1 MFIPLTTIDKED
13 LVPIILVIVLLFIS
27 IACQNMLI
35 PSYGII
41 KEEFNIPEAYI
52 AIPDAFFVLISAG
65 FAVVWGYYT
74 DRINRSKVILAGAF
88 SWTIGM
94 LLTSFSMNYLMLV
107 ISRLASGAGLGCVMP
122 VGYSIISDAI
132 PPEERSGWFG
142 TLAIQSSIS
151 NGVGQ
156 GLSSFLGPLFTWRFP
171 FLLLSGISIG
181 VIVILFFVK
190 IPQRGAS
197 EDELVDLTEMDLEY
211 TYRIAKQDL
220 KEIVDKKTNKYLILQ
235 GFFAIIPGTI
245 LIFFMTSML
254 SSHYF
259 YLLPA
264 NIRLQTATIFAG
276 MVGIGYLL
284 GNAILSYISDVLYR
298 INKRYRSRFAT
309 ICMVLTVPFCLLMLF
324 SITPLGEG
332 FIGSMNYP
340 ATIPTDEIWDYIIL
354 TIIEIF
360 KAYPQYIY
368 YFIFAFL
375 GSIFS
380 TGWVSN
386 KNAVMIDVNLPE
398 HKGTATSFFK
408 LSEQLGKGMTLLLSF
423 SLITMLGS
431 VFNMMVFAVLLWI
444 PSAILWF
451 FAGRHVMEDM
461 EEKSKILSERKQV
474 SLIDYIFE
482 IEILMDRAKQKIQ
495 DSKYY
500 IESDKEKFY
509 TLISDAIKIL
519 KFCEREGE
527 NRSITNIENKAHIL
541 KLKALMAKKDAKG
554 IYKSLKKR
562 KLTPKERGQLR
573 QDLHQLKLRIDEWEK
588 STFGELQI
596 LYEDAYLKIVEARL
610 NVKTD
615 LLKCLQKIDES
626 IKIYKRVKRILEER
640 LDTVKEEELT
650 EDDRIT
656 YERERKL
663 FNKSTK
669 ALNATTQLKN
679 EVRSVISEL
688 KEQGIN
694 HSDLE
699 KISELTTEYDVDFS
713 KVITET
719 FGDNAEL
726 QETFDEILHKIKKI
740 FANYD
745 KWKETEFKVF

>member
-1 MFIPLTTIDKED
+1 MF
-13 LVPIILVIVLLFIS
+13 VS

-41 KEEFNIPEAYI
+41 KEEFNIPEAFI

-65 FAVVWGYYT
+65 FAVIWGYYT
-74 DRINRSKVILAGAF
+74 DRINRSKVIMAGAF

-94 LLTSFSMNYLMLV
+94 LLTAFSTSYPMLV
-107 ISRLASGAGLGCVMP
+107 ISRVSSGAGLGCVMP

-142 TLAIQSSIS
+142 TLAILSSIS

-156 GLSSFLGPLFTWRFP
+156 GLSSFLGPIFTWRFP
-171 FLLLSGISIG
+171 FLLLAGISVGI
-181 VIVILFFVK
+181 IVVLFFVK

-197 EDELVDLTEMDLEY
+197 EDELIDLTEMDLEY

-220 KEIVDKKTNKYLILQ
+220 KQIINKKTNRYLIIQ

-245 LIFFMTSML
+245 LVYFMTSML
-254 SSHYF
+254 ATHYF
-259 YLLPA
+259 HLLPA

-284 GNAILSYISDVLYR
+284 GNAILSYLGDVLYR
-298 INKRYRSRFAT
+298 INKKYRSRFAT

-324 SITPLGEG
+324 SITPIGEG
-332 FIGSMNYP
+332 FIQSMDYP
-340 ATIPTDEIWDYIIL
+340 ATIPNDEVWDYIIL
-354 TIIEIF
+354 TISEIF

-408 LSEQLGKGMTLLLSF
+408 LSEQTGKGMTLLLSF
-423 SLITMLGS
+423 SLISLLGS

-444 PSAILWF
+444 PSAVLWF
-451 FAGRHVMEDM
+451 FAGRNVMDDM
-461 EEKSKILSERKQV
+461 EKKSKILSERKQI

-482 IEILMDRAKQKIQ
+482 IEILMDRARQKIQ

-500 IESDKEKFY
+500 IKSDVDRFY
-509 TLISDAIKIL
+509 KLISDAIKIL
-519 KFCEREGE
+519 NFCESEGE
-527 NRSITNIENKAHIL
+527 NRSITNIEKKAHIL
-541 KLKALMAKKDAKG
+541 KLKALMIKKDVKNT
-554 IYKSLKKR
+554 YKSLTKR
-562 KLTPKERGQLR
+562 NLSPKERGQLR

-610 NVKTD
+610 NVNKD
-615 LLKCLQKIDES
+615 LLKSLGKIDES
-626 IKIYKRVKRILEER
+626 IKIYERVKRILEER
-640 LDTVKEEELT
+640 FETVREEELT
-650 EDDRIT
+650 EDDRLT
-656 YERERKL
+656 YEREKEL
-663 FNKSTK
+663 LDKCKK
-669 ALNATTQLKN
+669 ALYATIQLK
-679 EVRSVISEL
+679 EGVRSVLDEL
-688 KEQGIN
+688 KEQGIDQ
-694 HSDLE
+694 SDLE
-699 KISELTTEYDVDFS
+699 KISVLTTEYDVDFS

-719 FGDNAEL
+719 FGDDAEL
-726 QETFDEILHKIKKI
+726 RKTLKEILQKIKNI

-745 KWKETEFKVF
+745 KWKETKFKVF